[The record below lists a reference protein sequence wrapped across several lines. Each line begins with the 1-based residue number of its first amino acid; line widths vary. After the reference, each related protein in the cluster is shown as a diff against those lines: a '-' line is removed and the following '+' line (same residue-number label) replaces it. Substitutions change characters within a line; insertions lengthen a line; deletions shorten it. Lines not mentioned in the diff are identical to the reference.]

1 MNDVLFVLIGLF
13 AGVCSG
19 VFGIGGGVVI
29 IPLFVFVGRMSQK
42 VATGTSL
49 ALLLPPLGLLGAMAY
64 WRAGNVNVRAA
75 ALTAVG
81 LFVGTYF
88 GAKFSLGLSDLVLK
102 RAFATLL
109 AIVAVRLWVTAA

>member
-1 MNDVLFVLIGLF
+1 MTLIYLAIGLV
-13 AGVCSG
+13 AGICAG

-29 IPLFVFVGRMSQK
+29 VPMFVYFARMSQK

-49 ALLLPPLGLLGAMAY
+49 TLLLPPLGLLGVIAF

-81 LFVGTYF
+81 LFAGTWL
-88 GAKFSLGLSDLVLK
+88 GAQLAIGLSDATLK
-102 RAFATLL
+102 RAFAVLL
-109 AIVAVRLWVTAA
+109 VGVAVRLWMTA